1 MVRVAPLDDLT
12 WTGDHEELI
21 AKCASMA
28 HEWAGALLTQ
38 MHCAPYRLELGEHAD
53 RNEVAVAVALPSRSV
68 RVEASLMVPWINH
81 RGPHSIAQLRAIRLK
96 EPRHA
101 LQAVKY
107 LVSCWLDVVLLPEKF
122 EAAQQK
128 LRPLPLD
135 LAELPPNVVAT
146 PAASPPTQKTG
157 GKNDKQAGAASSST
171 PGARAATRSMAERN
185 LAVEPVDLTASPPP
199 RQEQAPRQPIQHQP
213 VSLAPV
219 APYSLPLPGAS
230 APPEHPERPERPTSA
245 DTSVLTP
252 RGSPD
257 KSQAGSGASTPTRA
271 GCSTR
276 SQSRSPKPAGKDRP
290 AKP

>member
-1 MVRVAPLDDLT
+1 MKNSS
-12 WTGDHEELI
+12 

-28 HEWAGALLTQ
+28 HEWAGALQTQ

-68 RVEASLMVPWINH
+68 RVDASLMVPWINH

-101 LQAVKY
+101 LQVVKC
-107 LVSCWLDVVLLPEKF
+107 LITCWLDLALLPEKF

-146 PAASPPTQKTG
+146 PAASPPTQKTR
-157 GKNDKQAGAASSST
+157 GKNGKQAGAASSST
-171 PGARAATRSMAERN
+171 PGARAATRSTAERN
-185 LAVEPVDLTASPPP
+185 LTVEPVDLTASPPP
-199 RQEQAPRQPIQHQP
+199 RQEQPPRQPIQHQP

-219 APYSLPLPGAS
+219 APYSLPLTGAP
-230 APPEHPERPERPTSA
+230 APPERPERPVSVASA

-257 KSQAGSGASTPTRA
+257 KTQAGSGASTPTRA
-271 GCSTR
+271 GLVRRVR
-276 SQSRSPKPAGKDRP
+276 SRVLRSPL
-290 AKP
+290 AKTVQRSLECSPTSPLIDF